1 MDADIRILFS
11 SDFYRIIDFE
21 CQSRNSS
28 VSKPE
33 YSDYFSISFI
43 RTVNF
48 NDKTYIKEIDSYTG
62 QILVSKPDYE
72 HTVMHV
78 KNAYD
83 GCTVIEFTNDFYNK
97 IKENH
102 PPESSFFSN
111 KDVQSVLVNS
121 SSEVNHLHGV
131 IFYSL
136 QILQSAKLKMDDI
149 ILEIFNDVLNDLFE
163 VEPNIESSKSLKR
176 SHRSALEKAKAYI
189 AYNFRNDI
197 SLYQMAKASSVSLF
211 QFSRIFKALT
221 GYSPYD
227 YLVDY
232 RLKYAERLLRITNT
246 NIADV
251 AYLTGFNSIDRL
263 NVAFEQ
269 KYRVSPE
276 AYKDR
281 YSFK

>member
-1 MDADIRILFS
+1 METDIRILYS
-11 SDFYRIIDFE
+11 SDFYRILDFKS
-21 CQSRNSS
+21 QYQDYS
-28 VSKPE
+28 VSKAE
-33 YSDYFSISFI
+33 YSDYFSLSFI
-43 RTVNF
+43 RTGYF
-48 NDKTYIKEIDSYTG
+48 EDKTYIKEIDAFTG

-72 HTVMHV
+72 QTVMHF
-78 KNAYD
+78 KNALNE
-83 GCTVIEFTNDFYNK
+83 CTVIEFTNDFYNK
-97 IKENH
+97 LKEDRTF
-102 PPESSFFSN
+102 ESSFFSN
-111 KDVQSVLVNS
+111 KDVQSVLAKS
-121 SSEVNHLHGV
+121 SSEVVHLHGV

-149 ILEIFNDVLNDLFE
+149 VVQIFNNVLNDLVE
-163 VEPNIESSKSLKR
+163 VKPNIDSSKSLKR
-176 SHRSALEKAKAYI
+176 NHRTALEKAKAYI

-197 SLYQMAKASSVSLF
+197 SLYHLAKASSISLF

-251 AYLTGFNSIDRL
+251 AYLTGFNSIVLL

-269 KYRVSPE
+269 KYKVSPE

-281 YSFK
+281 YSFE